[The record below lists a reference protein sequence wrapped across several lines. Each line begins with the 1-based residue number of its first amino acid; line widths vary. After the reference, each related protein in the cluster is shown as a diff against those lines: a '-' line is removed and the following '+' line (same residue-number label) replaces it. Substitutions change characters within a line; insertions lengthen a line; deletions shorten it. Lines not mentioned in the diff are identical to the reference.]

1 MTQNRV
7 FLVKDGRRCAS
18 LTSAKPSFLSFL
30 MNFSIIEDYCFGW
43 LSQDRKIA
51 KIWASCH
58 NAGSENP
65 FRSTD
70 EILLVD
76 RRFIDIAVNLKS
88 WCFWKFNYFCGLN
101 VLFVYYKKNIEP
113 FSLNIYHLFWMK
125 SVLTSPKFYS
135 DKYVGKT
142 FLISYFSE
150 AFHCYPRYT
159 QHF

>member
-1 MTQNRV
+1 MCLVNKHLAFFSL
-7 FLVKDGRRCAS
+7 FLNEFQYYRGLLFW
-18 LTSAKPSFLSFL
+18 LTFKR
-30 MNFSIIEDYCFGW
+30 
-43 LSQDRKIA
+43 Q

-65 FRSTD
+65 FRFTD

-76 RRFIDIAVNLKS
+76 RRFIEITVNLKS

-101 VLFVYYKKNIEP
+101 VLFAYYKKNIEP